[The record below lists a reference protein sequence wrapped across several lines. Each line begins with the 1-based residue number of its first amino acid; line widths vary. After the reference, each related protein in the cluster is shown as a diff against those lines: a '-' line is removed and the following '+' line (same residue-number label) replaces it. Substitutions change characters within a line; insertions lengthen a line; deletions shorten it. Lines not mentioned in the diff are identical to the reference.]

1 MKHKILAALTFLTG
15 VALSGSAAFYSILGL
30 TSIFPGARIPV
41 IVLGANLEVAKLV
54 AVSWLYH
61 NWKDTSKTLKA
72 LLTISTIILML
83 ITSMGIFGFLSRA
96 HIEQQL
102 LVQTGVVDKITSLD
116 AKIKIKEEQQ
126 KDIDKQIG
134 VIDTAV
140 DKLTEKGQVKSAL
153 STSTTQKGNRSD
165 LIAQKQKIIED
176 ISPLKEEMIVLQ
188 SEIKKQEAEI
198 GPIKY
203 VAELIYGDT
212 DEKILDKSVRFVILL
227 LIIVFDP
234 LAILLLLAF
243 NISLH
248 RTGEY
253 GIEFVEFN
261 NEHMMKTKKRGATT
275 ETSDYRRRSN
285 LTTRPWGYWEV
296 IEEGPGY
303 KIKRLVIQPKQSISN
318 QYHNHRSET
327 WCIIGGE
334 GQLFLEDK
342 LKTITKGDVFTIEIG
357 EKHRVKNISETE
369 DLVAIEVQMGEKCE
383 EDDIVRL

>member
-15 VALSGSAAFYSILGL
+15 VSLSGSAAYYSILGL
-30 TSIFPGARIPV
+30 TAIFPGARLPV
-41 IVLGANLEVAKLV
+41 IILGANLEVAKLV

-61 NWKDTSKTLKA
+61 NWKDTSKALKA
-72 LLTISTIILML
+72 LLTLSTIILMI

-102 LVQTGVVDKITSLD
+102 IIQTGVVDKISSLD
-116 AKIKIKEEQQ
+116 AKIKIKEDQQ

-140 DKLTEKGQVKSAL
+140 DKLTEKGQVKTAL
-153 STSTTQKGNRSD
+153 STSTTQKSNRTD
-165 LIAQKQKIIED
+165 LIKQKQKLIEE

-188 SEIKKQEAEI
+188 SEIKKQEAEV

-203 VAELIYGDT
+203 VAELIYGNT

-234 LAILLLLAF
+234 LAILLLLAC

-261 NEHMMKTKKRGATT
+261 NDHMLKTKKRG
-275 ETSDYRRRSN
+275 
-285 LTTRPWGYWEV
+285 RPRKLPIKEEEV
-296 IEEGPGY
+296 
-303 KIKRLVIQPKQSISN
+303 V
-318 QYHNHRSET
+318 
-327 WCIIGGE
+327 
-334 GQLFLEDK
+334 
-342 LKTITKGDVFTIEIG
+342 
-357 EKHRVKNISETE
+357 
-369 DLVAIEVQMGEKCE
+369 
-383 EDDIVRL
+383 